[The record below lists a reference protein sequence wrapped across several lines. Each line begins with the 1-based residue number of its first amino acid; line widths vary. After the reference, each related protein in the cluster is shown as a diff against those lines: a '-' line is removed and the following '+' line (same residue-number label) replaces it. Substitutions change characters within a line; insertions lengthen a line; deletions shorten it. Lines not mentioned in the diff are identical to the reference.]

1 MFLSKLGYSELVQRL
16 FEKNDI
22 FSCGPPLEMRTRMR
36 SSRARTQNKTLTA
49 TCALE
54 SAAPIG
60 RTDKSNYQL
69 EDDGERGR
77 DSGRK
82 RQRQQQH
89 GRAPAVNFASS
100 SAAAAGGGGQRRRQ
114 AAMATVGSGSGTC
127 GCGGSVGRRLVRWW
141 RQAMEEKERAAAAE
155 PSDFVSLLILPLR
168 RRKAKTAQSFFVLEG
183 GPDMHSNAEIPQQLT
198 T

>member
-16 FEKNDI
+16 FEKNYI

-36 SSRARTQNKTLTA
+36 SSRARTQYKTLTA

-60 RTDKSNYQL
+60 RIDKSNYQL

-114 AAMATVGSGSGTC
+114 AAMATVGSG
-127 GCGGSVGRRLVRWW
+127 
-141 RQAMEEKERAAAAE
+141 RQWQRQRH
-155 PSDFVSLLILPLR
+155 LRLR
-168 RRKAKTAQSFFVLEG
+168 RQCWQAASTVVAAGYGGEGKSSGSRAK
-183 GPDMHSNAEIPQQLT
+183 
-198 T
+198 

>member
-82 RQRQQQH
+82 RQRKQQH
-89 GRAPAVNFASS
+89 GRAPAVDLRRLQRRQLAAEVNGDARRLWRQ
-100 SAAAAGGGGQRRRQ
+100 SAAAGSD
-114 AAMATVGSGSGTC
+114 SGSGTC

-168 RRKAKTAQSFFVLEG
+168 RRSQNGAKIFCAG
-183 GPDMHSNAEIPQQLT
+183 GRARHAL
-198 T
+198 